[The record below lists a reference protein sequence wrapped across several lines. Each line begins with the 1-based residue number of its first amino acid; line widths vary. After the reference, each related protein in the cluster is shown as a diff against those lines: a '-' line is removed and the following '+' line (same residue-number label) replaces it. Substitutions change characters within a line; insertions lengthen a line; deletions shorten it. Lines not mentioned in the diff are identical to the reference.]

1 MRQPSVLYYA
11 NRIFTFFTS
20 TKVRILTRVR
30 QLSGQPSVLY
40 YANRIF
46 ERAGLGFEAAVGV
59 GLFKALMTLVSV
71 QLVDS
76 PR

>member
-1 MRQPSVLYYA
+1 
-11 NRIFTFFTS
+11 
-20 TKVRILTRVR
+20 
-30 QLSGQPSVLY
+30 VLY

>member
-1 MRQPSVLYYA
+1 MM
-11 NRIFTFFTS
+11 TFQKKKLKNICT
-20 TKVRILTRVR
+20 
-30 QLSGQPSVLY
+30 QVLY

-71 QLVDS
+71 QVSFDTVLGLF
-76 PR
+76 